1 MCHVSLF
8 TLFFTKRLS
17 LLVEGLILTGLV
29 FNLKHIYAWTWQSW
43 ILSVLNLISYCF
55 TLHFFCFFLLMDA
68 HHFLHPVFY
77 YYDEFHVMLRLSILA
92 VTLSGTNKRILSHV
106 CNSILWPQLKS
117 RPGLHLIKF
126 SYCFFV
132 LFCWA
137 ESWKDVRETGLNA
150 GYILCKENKNQ
161 SCIRET
167 TQTLEVC
174 GW

>member
-92 VTLSGTNKRILSHV
+92 VTLSGTNKMILSHV
-106 CNSILWPQLKS
+106 CNSILWFCLNENAASNIFNCNILSERYVQFNWWTLVLK
-117 RPGLHLIKF
+117 K
-126 SYCFFV
+126 
-132 LFCWA
+132 
-137 ESWKDVRETGLNA
+137 
-150 GYILCKENKNQ
+150 
-161 SCIRET
+161 
-167 TQTLEVC
+167 
-174 GW
+174 